1 MPTSMENQKNN
12 LFQQTSKYPLRTCRH
27 EQQSTPKE
35 TADTT
40 PSGDHPRG
48 TEKLSFD
55 SILLIDT
62 GTAHGVP
69 SATHGRSVDVGFCDV
84 HNPVPDFRCLLG
96 LCRCDGLI
104 LNSYGLRRKL
114 KLIKRMTR
122 CRISVIGPV
131 AVMVKA
137 TNALVHNPSR
147 IHGKPQ
153 CHRYVGW
160 LCLPRSSAIDTS
172 RLATKANP
180 LDGVFQ
186 MSQTAQGDMT

>member
-1 MPTSMENQKNN
+1 MEILQYQELPKTKSVRGYSEKNRAT
-12 LFQQTSKYPLRTCRH
+12 Q
-27 EQQSTPKE
+27 E

-40 PSGDHPRG
+40 PSGGHPRE

-84 HNPVPDFRCLLG
+84 HDPVPDFRCPFG

-114 KLIKRMTR
+114 KFFQRMTR

-137 TNALVHNPSR
+137 TKVLGQSPSR
-147 IHGKPQ
+147 SYGKSRL
-153 CHRYVGW
+153 HRYVRAI
-160 LCLPRSSAIDTS
+160 CQPSSSASDTS
-172 RLATKANP
+172 GLVTKAIHLN
-180 LDGVFQ
+180 GS
-186 MSQTAQGDMT
+186 SQKCQSERGDMS